1 MIKIIGL
8 TDGIGS
14 GKSAIA
20 NIFESLHVPIFY
32 ADQAGREVLDFDPMV
47 KNEVMKLLGDE
58 AYLSGKANRQHI
70 AEKVFSND
78 ALLQSLNAIIHP
90 AVKRAFL
97 DWQANLPSNTA
108 YCIREAAIL
117 FESGS
122 HLDCDKVIC
131 VVAEDELRIK
141 RVLDRDHANR
151 AEVEARMAKQ
161 MPQSEKATKSDF
173 IIDNNG
179 QQSVIQQVLK
189 IHADLTKA

>member
-151 AEVEARMAKQ
+151 AEVDARNTHFYSTMGAVPPRL
-161 MPQSEKATKSDF
+161 MGAL
-173 IIDNNG
+173 
-179 QQSVIQQVLK
+179 QVP
-189 IHADLTKA
+189 

>member
-14 GKSAIA
+14 GKSTIA